1 MATIEIYAGA
11 HPGPDPAH
19 NSCGSNPPQYVC
31 SDKSY
36 AMRNQPSLC
45 RPTFNEFQ
53 HVESDTRCLGDL
65 LNRTVC
71 QKVKHSSTHSHYT
84 RPPPVTGEAWQM
96 YHDMLENVASLE
108 GWTQKESI
116 ELLTPPQSIPY
127 PGIISH
133 PVVITTQPS
142 QSSIVLSGIFPKDQL
157 VAPPPTQQVAHS
169 EVNSSATSTLANSSA
184 TSNLLNSST
193 TSTLVNSCATTSITN
208 GITVYF

>member
-1 MATIEIYAGA
+1 M
-11 HPGPDPAH
+11 
-19 NSCGSNPPQYVC
+19 
-31 SDKSY
+31 
-36 AMRNQPSLC
+36 
-45 RPTFNEFQ
+45 
-53 HVESDTRCLGDL
+53 
-65 LNRTVC
+65 C
-71 QKVKHSSTHSHYT
+71 QKVKHSSTHSHS

-157 VAPPPTQQVAHS
+157 VAPTPTQQVAHS
-169 EVNSSATSTLANSSA
+169 EVNSSAA
-184 TSNLLNSST
+184 SNLLNSST
-193 TSTLVNSCATTSITN
+193 TSTLVNSCATSSITN
-208 GITVYF
+208 GIRVYF